1 MKEFL
6 DWLLWF
12 TGALADHIW
21 WPAVIL
27 MLGATGV
34 YMSFQT
40 KFIQFRRLGLAIRFM
55 LKGRSKEESA
65 TRTGDI
71 TPFQALMT
79 ALAATVGNGNIAGVA
94 TAIAS
99 GGPGAAFWMWM
110 TALFGMA
117 TKYAEAALGL
127 KFRQKMSDGTFSG
140 GAMYYL
146 RDGLKQK
153 GLGKFLA
160 LWFAVA
166 VIIMATFGS
175 GNMAQSN
182 SIALALKSD
191 FGIDFF
197 LTAGLLALM
206 CGVVLIGGV
215 KRIAEVSDKLVPTMI
230 VVYMLAS
237 IVIIVWNFQMIPSVF
252 WVMLQSAFTG
262 EAVAGGVIGHTVK
275 EAMRFGI
282 SRGTLSNES
291 GIGSCSIPA
300 AAAKGNESAAQG
312 LVAMMGTFIDTIIV
326 CSMTTFVILSSNL
339 HPGETGLTS
348 TALTKSAFAV
358 HFGAD
363 WGGYIVSVCSFLFGF
378 TTLIG
383 WSYYGEQ
390 GARYLWGQKSVKPYR
405 YIFCGFVFC
414 GAILQGDYLQIVWN
428 FGDIGNAFMAI
439 PNLIGLLLLGGL
451 VKTLTDDYLQRW
463 DRGLVKH
470 PFGD

>member
-1 MKEFL
+1 MTEFL
-6 DWLLWF
+6 DWLLWL
-12 TGALADHIW
+12 TTAIADHIW
-21 WPAVIL
+21 WPVVIL
-27 MLGATGV
+27 MLGGTGI
-34 YMSFQT
+34 YMSVQT

-55 LKGRSKEESA
+55 VKGRSKEESEG
-65 TRTGDI
+65 RTGDI

-99 GGPGAAFWMWM
+99 GGPGAPFWMWM

-127 KFRQKMSDGTFSG
+127 RFRKKMPDGTFSG
-140 GAMYYL
+140 GAMYYI
-146 RDGLKQK
+146 RDGLKHK
-153 GLGKFLA
+153 GLAKFLA
-160 LWFAVA
+160 LWFAIA

-191 FGIDFF
+191 FGINFF
-197 LTAGLLALM
+197 FTGGLLAIM
-206 CGVVLIGGV
+206 CAVVLIGGV

-230 VVYMLAS
+230 VLYMAAA
-237 IVIIVWNFQMIPSVF
+237 IYIIVANYARIPEVA
-252 WVMLQSAFTG
+252 VTILQSAFAP
-262 EAVAGGVIGHTVK
+262 EAMAGGFIGHTVK
-275 EAMRFGI
+275 DAMRFGI

-300 AAAKGNESAAQG
+300 AAAKGNEAGAQG
-312 LVAMMGTFIDTIIV
+312 MVAMMGTFIDTIVV
-326 CSMTTFVILSSNL
+326 CSMTTFVILSSDL
-339 HPGETGLTS
+339 HPGVTGLTS
-348 TALTKSAFAV
+348 TALTKSSFAV

-363 WGGYIVSVCSFLFGF
+363 WGGYLVSICSFLFGF

-390 GARYLWGQKSVKPYR
+390 GARYLFGQRSVKAYR
-405 YIFCGFVFC
+405 YIFCIFVFC

-428 FGDIGNAFMAI
+428 FGDIGNALMAI
-439 PNLIGLLLLGGL
+439 PNLIGLFLLGGL
-451 VKTLTDDYLQRW
+451 VKTITDDYLERW
-463 DRGLVKH
+463 DKGTMTN